1 MVAGGEVVT
10 SIVIKRVVWV
20 ATFFLRIRSYRARI
34 FMFIYLISFVFDIG
48 VESDDVKV
56 GVG

>member
-1 MVAGGEVVT
+1 MVAGGEVVM